1 MEAVMAEMAV
11 EEEKQDIEDDNDF
24 VNDKGEPTTTPSLFL
39 CSPSYLPR
47 TSWDLVEEDIFGSD
61 FESTDEEAE
70 KEAQEAGE
78 TEVFN
83 EERKV
88 KKVNPLLSLC
98 CANQA

>member
-1 MEAVMAEMAV
+1 LTG
-11 EEEKQDIEDDNDF
+11 DF
-24 VNDKGEPTTTPSLFL
+24 VDDKGEPITTPSLFR

-47 TSWDLVEEDIFGSD
+47 TYWDLVEENTFGSD
-61 FESTDEEAE
+61 FESTDEEAK

-78 TEVFN
+78 TEVVN

-88 KKVNPLLSLC
+88 KKVNPLRSLC